1 LRAGNTPKR
10 QGAVVSDE
18 AIHARRAPARDV
30 GRACIGV
37 AWIATG
43 LAALA
48 MTMNRGRP
56 RDDGEVGL
64 VPPRPRHCE
73 PRRGVAI
80 HAFRAPGGRP
90 GGGRCLNR
98 RRMDRHGPAALAM
111 TMNRGRPRDDGEV
124 GLVPPVPVIASPE
137 GAWQSMPF
145 GRRAAVLGGGGA
157 STGAAWI
164 ATGLAAL
171 AMTMNRGRPRDDGEV
186 GLVPPP
192 SPSLRAPQQA
202 QPRGCEAPVAGSVA
216 IHAFMPPGRRPG
228 VGWRQAPASHGSPR
242 ARGPRD
248 DERKGGP
255 RDDENEVAV
264 LR

>member
-64 VPPRPRHCE
+64 VPP
-73 PRRGVAI
+73 
-80 HAFRAPGGRP
+80 
-90 GGGRCLNR
+90 
-98 RRMDRHGPAALAM
+98 
-111 TMNRGRPRDDGEV
+111 
-124 GLVPPVPVIASPE
+124 VPVIASPE

-157 STGAAWI
+157 STGAGWI
-164 ATGLAAL
+164 ATGL
-171 AMTMNRGRPRDDGEV
+171 RPSR
-186 GLVPPP
+186 
-192 SPSLRAPQQA
+192 
-202 QPRGCEAPVAGSVA
+202 
-216 IHAFMPPGRRPG
+216 
-228 VGWRQAPASHGSPR
+228 
-242 ARGPRD
+242 
-248 DERKGGP
+248 
-255 RDDENEVAV
+255 
-264 LR
+264 